1 MFTNDEL
8 TIIAGQLRASANA
21 TLRRC
26 PEHTFAERL
35 LEIAAKAEDAAIE
48 DVLGGVSGPIDNTP
62 FKTKD
67 SEADYVSFIDSRN
80 LIELNEESRDKY
92 IAQRD
97 ASALRR
103 HETALKYDYPG
114 THERLYGN

>member
-8 TIIAGQLRASANA
+8 TTIAGQLRASANE

-35 LEIAAKAEDAAIE
+35 LEIAVKAEDAI
-48 DVLGGVSGPIDNTP
+48 IDNTP
-62 FKTKD
+62 VERAD
-67 SEADYVSFIDSRN
+67 DLADYVSFIDSRN
-80 LIELNEESRDKY
+80 LIRLKNECRDKY

-97 ASALRR
+97 ASALNR
-103 HETALKYDYPG
+103 HNTALKYDYPG
-114 THERLYGN
+114 AYGRMYAN

>member
-8 TIIAGQLRASANA
+8 TIIAGQLRSNANE

-35 LEIAAKAEDAAIE
+35 IEIAAKAEDEIIA
-48 DVLGGVSGPIDNTP
+48 NTP
-62 FKTKD
+62 IERPD
-67 SEADYVSFIDSRN
+67 DLADYVSFIDSRN
-80 LIELNEESRDKY
+80 LIRLKNESREKY

-97 ASALRR
+97 ASALQR
-103 HETALKYDYPG
+103 HNTALKYDYPDV
-114 THERLYGN
+114 HARMYAD

>member
-8 TIIAGQLRASANA
+8 TIIAGQLRASANE

-35 LEIAAKAEDAAIE
+35 LEIAAKAEDAIIE
-48 DVLGGVSGPIDNTP
+48 NTP
-62 FKTKD
+62 IERAD
-67 SEADYVSFIDSRN
+67 DLADYVSFIDSRN
-80 LIELNEESRDKY
+80 LIRLKNESREKY

-97 ASALRR
+97 ASSLNRHNTALR
-103 HETALKYDYPG
+103 YDYPG
-114 THERLYGN
+114 THARMYGD

>member
-1 MFTNDEL
+1 MFTNEEL
-8 TIIAGQLRASANA
+8 TTIAGQLRASANE

-35 LEIAAKAEDAAIE
+35 LEIAAKAEDA
-48 DVLGGVSGPIDNTP
+48 VIDNTP

>member
-8 TIIAGQLRASANA
+8 TIIAGQLRASANE

-35 LEIAAKAEDAAIE
+35 LEIAAKAEDEIAA
-48 DVLGGVSGPIDNTP
+48 NTP
-62 FKTKD
+62 IERPD
-67 SEADYVSFIDSRN
+67 DLADYVSFVDSRN
-80 LIELNEESRDKY
+80 LIRLKNDSREKY

-97 ASALRR
+97 ASALQR
-103 HETALKYDYPG
+103 HNTALKYDYPEV
-114 THERLYGN
+114 HARMYAD

>member
-8 TIIAGQLRASANA
+8 TIIAGQLRANANE

-35 LEIAAKAEDAAIE
+35 IEIAAKAEDEVAA
-48 DVLGGVSGPIDNTP
+48 NTP
-62 FKTKD
+62 IERPD
-67 SEADYVSFIDSRN
+67 DLADYVSFIDSRN
-80 LIELNEESRDKY
+80 LIRLKNDSREKY

-97 ASALRR
+97 ASALQR
-103 HETALKYDYPG
+103 HKTALKYDYPD
-114 THERLYGN
+114 THARMYAD

>member
-8 TIIAGQLRASANA
+8 TTIAGQLRASANE

-35 LEIAAKAEDAAIE
+35 LEIAVKAEDAIIE
-48 DVLGGVSGPIDNTP
+48 NTP
-62 FKTKD
+62 IERAD
-67 SEADYVSFIDSRN
+67 DLADYVSFIDSRN
-80 LIELNEESRDKY
+80 LIRLKNKSRELY
-92 IAQRD
+92 VMQRD

-103 HETALKYDYPG
+103 HYTALKHDYPDV
-114 THERLYGN
+114 HERLYAN